1 MTTHVVPL
9 RVYFAVF
16 AALCGLLV
24 LTVAA
29 ARVDLGLLGVA
40 VAMSI
45 AIAKTLLIVLYFMH
59 IRYASNLTRVF
70 AVAGFVW
77 LAILIGMTLGDYLTR
92 T

>member
-1 MTTHVVPL
+1 MSKHVVPL
-9 RVYFAVF
+9 RIYFAVF

-24 LTVAA
+24 VTVAVA
-29 ARVDLGLLGVA
+29 LIDLGPLNVA

-45 AIAKTLLIVLYFMH
+45 AIAKTALIVLYFMH
-59 IRYASNLTRVF
+59 LRYAGGLTRIF

-77 LAILIGMTLGDYLTR
+77 LAILIGITLSDYLTR